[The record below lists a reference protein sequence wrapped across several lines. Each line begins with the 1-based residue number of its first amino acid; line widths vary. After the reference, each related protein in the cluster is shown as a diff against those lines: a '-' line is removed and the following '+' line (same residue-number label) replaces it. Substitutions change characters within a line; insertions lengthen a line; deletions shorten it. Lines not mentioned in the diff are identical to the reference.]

1 HLASGHIRWQEARR
15 SPSLVL
21 RRYAVLA
28 TVSSSYPPP
37 SGSFPDI
44 THPSATRQQRSKLLP
59 VTVRL
64 ACVRPAASVQSE
76 P

>member
-1 HLASGHIRWQEARR
+1 MVFIFRPRTSRIRIFECPHRLSDKLLKSRCDAASA
-15 SPSLVL
+15 SPS
-21 RRYAVLA
+21 
-28 TVSSSYPPP
+28 
-37 SGSFPDI
+37 GPDI
-44 THPSATRQQRSKLLP
+44 THPSATRQQSSKLLP